1 MNTSDNS
8 SKTSHWLHNATQ
20 KLAQAGISTSRLDS
34 LVLLEDS
41 TGKNR
46 SWLLAHPDF
55 VIADPTQLDKQIIRR
70 AGHEPLAYIRGKSEF
85 YRREF
90 LVNAHTLEPRPETEA
105 MIELVKGLVKGR
117 EKSII
122 ADIGTGSGCIAISV
136 KLEIPEAKVIA
147 TDIDVKCLETARENS
162 KKLKAD
168 VEFYEGNLLEPLS
181 DINYQ
186 ISITLANLPYV
197 PDKYE
202 LNEAAKFE
210 PKHAVF
216 GGEDGLDLYR
226 ELFSQLSARGQKP
239 KYILTES
246 LPFQHELLAQIAKD
260 SDYELQQTEDFIQVF
275 SS

>member
-1 MNTSDNS
+1 MNTSANS
-8 SKTSHWLHNATQ
+8 SKTSQWLHNATQ
-20 KLAQAGISTSRLDS
+20 KLAQAGISTARLDS
-34 LVLLEDS
+34 LVLLEDF

-70 AGHEPLAYIRGKSEF
+70 AWHEPLAYIRGKSEF
-85 YRREF
+85 YGREF
-90 LVNAHTLEPRPETEA
+90 LVNTHTLEPRPETET
-105 MIELVKGLVKGR
+105 MVELVKSRK
-117 EKSII
+117 KSVI